1 MEIFDRTGEFE
12 RDLFYIDT
20 LAHNMNRSIGVLVYC
35 NKMGNIIFDSGMP
48 NSSNEILKSL
58 LKLGIEPDSTRF
70 ILLTHRHID
79 HAGGSAALLNKINNS
94 QTLVGIHPFSAKHL
108 IDPSKVYE
116 SGKELFGSFAT
127 HMSSMPNSSIRTL
140 QDSEKICL
148 GQEVVKAIYTS
159 GHTSD
164 HISYFIPSKKI
175 LYCGD
180 IIGSFNPKARKV
192 YPTCLYPSFD
202 YQKYKATIKKIRSIN
217 FETLVFSHFG
227 VAIGKDAKQI
237 LDYSLE
243 SHQTL
248 EKIVKEHNEK
258 PNKEKLIQ
266 EIKEALKEA
275 TKIFPR
281 EVRERAAEYMARGFL
296 NGFDLSFS

>member
-12 RDLFYIDT
+12 RDLFYVDT
-20 LAHNMNRSIGVLVYC
+20 LAHNMKRSIGVLVC
-35 NKMGNIIFDSGMP
+35 RNKMGNIIFDSGMP
-48 NSSNEILKSL
+48 NSSNEILNSL
-58 LKLGIEPDSTRF
+58 LKLGIDPDSTRF

-79 HAGGSAALLNKINNS
+79 HAGGSAALLNKLHS
-94 QTLVGIHPFSAKHL
+94 SHTQAGIHPFSAKHL
-108 IDPSKVYE
+108 AEPSKVFE
-116 SGKELFGSFAT
+116 GGKELFGSFAT
-127 HMSSMPNSSIRTL
+127 RMSPVQNSSIRTL
-140 QDSEKICL
+140 QDNEEIYL
-148 GQEVVKAIYTS
+148 GQEVVEVIYS
-159 GHTSD
+159 PGHTSD

-180 IIGSFNPKARKV
+180 IVGSFNPKTHKV

-202 YQKYKATIKKIRSIN
+202 YQKYKTTIKRLRSIN

-227 VAIGKDAKQI
+227 VVIGKDTKQI

-248 EKIVKEHNEK
+248 EKIVKEHNAK

-266 EIKEALKEA
+266 EIKVALKEA
-275 TKIFPR
+275 TEIFPSA
-281 EVRERAAEYMARGFL
+281 VRERAAEYMARGFL
-296 NGFDLSFS
+296 KGFYLSVS